1 LTGEIVRIL
10 RLPFEALRTIYAG
23 DCEVRLYRNEVTDV
37 LEVGKRVDLLGL
49 EGSILAQE
57 ATWLSRIR
65 HDHLVP
71 VQSVATVTSYPP
83 PMRVIEMIM
92 PYYERGSIAD
102 ALGRGERFSIAEARD
117 HVLATLRG
125 VGQLHEVEN
134 ILHRDLKSP
143 NVLLTSDARLARVGD
158 LGVSSPMDEGGSA
171 EAYASAQLYSAPE
184 AFTTHRVDRRS
195 DIYAVGLLLFEMANG
210 PLPWDEYDDR
220 LAMATR
226 LAAGRPAPLPR
237 HLRFS
242 PTIPPAMRRL
252 IGQAISANPDRRPQ
266 TAMVMSSRLAGIP
279 LVDWSLLDRDA
290 SGEVWQGRSSIRQD
304 RIYRVEARSRS
315 VGGVRLSGLQRV
327 SSWRRV
333 VEDQDVADLGRRDAT
348 AFFDQ
353 MVAIATRR

>member
-10 RLPFEALRTIYAG
+10 RLPFEALRTIYNG
-23 DCEVRLYRNEVTDV
+23 ECEVRLYKNEVTNV

-49 EGSILAQE
+49 DGSILAQE

-71 VQSVATVTSYPP
+71 VHSVATVTGYAP
-83 PMRVIEMIM
+83 PMRVIEMVM

-102 ALGRGERFSIAEARD
+102 AMGRGERFSTAEARD

-143 NVLLTSDARLARVGD
+143 NVLLTNDARLARVGD
-158 LGVSSPMDEGGSA
+158 LGVGAPMDDDGTA
-171 EAYASAQLYSAPE
+171 EAYANAQLYSAPE
-184 AFTTHRVDRRS
+184 AFTTHRVDRSS

-210 PLPWDEYDDR
+210 PLPWNEYDDR

-226 LAAGRPAPLPR
+226 LAAGKPAPLPR
-237 HLRFS
+237 HLRLH
-242 PTIPPAMRRL
+242 PTVPPRMRRL
-252 IGQAISANPDRRPQ
+252 IRQAMSSKPERRPQ
-266 TAMVMSSRLAGIP
+266 TATVMATRLAGVP
-279 LVDWSLLDRDA
+279 LIDWSLVDQDED
-290 SGEVWQGRSSIRQD
+290 GQVWEGRSSMHQD
-304 RIYRVEARSRS
+304 RLYRVEALRQSR
-315 VGGVRLSGLQRV
+315 GGVRLSGLQRV
-327 SSWRRV
+327 NSLRRLV
-333 VEDQDVADLGRRDAT
+333 PDQDVADLGDREAT

>member
-1 LTGEIVRIL
+1 LTGEVVRIL

-23 DCEVRLYRNEVTDV
+23 DCEVRLYRNEVTSV

-49 EGSILAQE
+49 DGSILAQE

-71 VQSVATVTSYPP
+71 VHSVATVAGFPA

-102 ALGRGERFSIAEARD
+102 ALGRGERFSIAGARD

-125 VGQLHEVEN
+125 LGQLHEVEN
-134 ILHRDLKSP
+134 ILHRDMKSP
-143 NVLLTSDARLARVGD
+143 NVLLTGDARLARVGD
-158 LGVSSPMDEGGSA
+158 LGVGAQMDEDGSA

-210 PLPWDEYDDR
+210 PLPWDAYDDR
-220 LAMATR
+220 LAMAKR

-237 HLRFS
+237 HLKFS
-242 PTIPPAMRRL
+242 PTVPPGMRRL
-252 IGQAISANPDRRPQ
+252 VGQAMSGDPERRPP
-266 TAMVMSSRLAGIP
+266 TAMVMATRLAGIP
-279 LVDWSLLDRDA
+279 LIDWSLLDEDE
-290 SGEVWQGRSSIRQD
+290 SGQVWQGRSSIRED
-304 RIYRVEARSRS
+304 RLYRVEAGNRPRY
-315 VGGVRLSGLQRV
+315 GVRLSGLQRV
-327 SSWRRV
+327 NRWRRV
-333 VEDQDVADLGRRDAT
+333 VPDQDVADLGTREAT